1 MKKTSPRIILNTIR
15 LSKAVISLQDVN
27 VRTGALQL
35 FNGLNLSVESSE
47 HLLVAGAAGSG
58 KTMLLEVLAGRRA
71 ISGGNIDFPL
81 IRQFLESIPAHDPLL
96 DPGNYIAYIS
106 SRHHFRNLSNT
117 SDFYYQQRF
126 NSSDSD
132 NAPTVLSYLENRI
145 HPAHKGYWNVDKVIE
160 KFNLQSL
167 LDEHL
172 IKLSNGE
179 TKRLSLAAAMIR
191 NPRVLVM
198 DNPLTGLDVNS
209 RAAMNDWLRTIA
221 ASSVNIIMSGNL
233 HEVPTLITH
242 IIQLESDKPVV
253 KQERSRVVLK
263 TFSDVRNSLPDEK
276 VLQALLNRKAS
287 TSFDKIIS
295 MKDVHIRYG
304 EKQVLKDINW
314 EVKAGERWA
323 LTGRNGAGKSTLLS
337 LVNGDNPQAYA
348 NDIVLFDRKRGSGES
363 IWDIKKNIGFISPEL
378 FQYFP
383 TDSSC
388 LHVIESGFYDTVG
401 LFRPSNPFYA
411 TICKQWMEEVKIG
424 HLANKPFRLV
434 STSQQRLCLLARALV
449 KNPALLILDEPCQG
463 MDDEQQLFF
472 KHLIDMICS
481 NSNVSLVY
489 VSHYAEELPDSITNS
504 IRLEDGRRVE

>member
-47 HLLVAGAAGSG
+47 HILVAGAAGSG

-71 ISGGNIDFPL
+71 ISVGRIDFPL
-81 IRQFLESIPAHDPLL
+81 ISQFLESIPAHDPLL
-96 DPGNYIAYIS
+96 DPGNYIAFIS

-145 HPAHKGYWNVDKVIE
+145 HPAHKGYWNVDNVIE

-209 RAAMNDWLRTIA
+209 RAAMNDWLRAIA
-221 ASSVNIIMSGNL
+221 SSSVNIIMSGNL

-242 IIQLESDKPVV
+242 IVQLE
-253 KQERSRVVLK
+253 
-263 TFSDVRNSLPDEK
+263 
-276 VLQALLNRKAS
+276 
-287 TSFDKIIS
+287 
-295 MKDVHIRYG
+295 
-304 EKQVLKDINW
+304 
-314 EVKAGERWA
+314 
-323 LTGRNGAGKSTLLS
+323 
-337 LVNGDNPQAYA
+337 
-348 NDIVLFDRKRGSGES
+348 
-363 IWDIKKNIGFISPEL
+363 
-378 FQYFP
+378 
-383 TDSSC
+383 
-388 LHVIESGFYDTVG
+388 
-401 LFRPSNPFYA
+401 
-411 TICKQWMEEVKIG
+411 
-424 HLANKPFRLV
+424 
-434 STSQQRLCLLARALV
+434 
-449 KNPALLILDEPCQG
+449 
-463 MDDEQQLFF
+463 
-472 KHLIDMICS
+472 
-481 NSNVSLVY
+481 
-489 VSHYAEELPDSITNS
+489 
-504 IRLEDGRRVE
+504 